1 MTYATMNKDELRTAC
16 KAAGIAYGKLNNDAM
31 RAALTA
37 AAPAPQPEPEYLEYD
52 DRPEDDN
59 IPGSYPDIAP
69 IQNSGTKIEK
79 NRDTRNG
86 VTRPSAGGK
95 CRAVWDALDALAN
108 VLEGKP
114 TAERV
119 RELAAEHGFD
129 KTTAQVQ
136 FYRWRKFHG
145 ISGR

>member
-1 MTYATMNKDELRTAC
+1 MDYSTMNKDELRTAC

-37 AAPAPQPEPEYLEYD
+37 AAPAPQPEPEYLEHD

-59 IPGSYPDIAP
+59 IPGSYPDIVP
-69 IQNSGTKIEK
+69 LHNSE
-79 NRDTRNG
+79 TRNG

-95 CRAVWDALDALAN
+95 CRAVWDALDALSE
-108 VLEGKP
+108 VLVEGKP
-114 TAERV
+114 TVKRV
-119 RELAAEHGFD
+119 RELAAEKGWD
-129 KTTAQVQ
+129 VTTAQVQ
-136 FYRWRKFHG
+136 FYRWRKFNG

>member
-1 MTYATMNKDELRTAC
+1 MTYQTMTKDELRAAC
-16 KAAGIAYGKLNNDAM
+16 KAVGIAYGKLNNDAM

-37 AAPAPQPEPEYLEYD
+37 TAPAPQPQPEYLQHD

-59 IPGSYPDIAP
+59 IPGSYPDIARYG
-69 IQNSGTKIEK
+69 GTKIEN
-79 NRDTRNG
+79 NRETCNG

-95 CRAVWDALDALAN
+95 CRAVWDDLDVLAAA
-108 VLEGKP
+108 GTKP
-114 TAERV
+114 TAAQV
-119 RELAAEHGFD
+119 RQLAAEQGWD

-136 FYRWRKFHG
+136 FYRWRKFNG